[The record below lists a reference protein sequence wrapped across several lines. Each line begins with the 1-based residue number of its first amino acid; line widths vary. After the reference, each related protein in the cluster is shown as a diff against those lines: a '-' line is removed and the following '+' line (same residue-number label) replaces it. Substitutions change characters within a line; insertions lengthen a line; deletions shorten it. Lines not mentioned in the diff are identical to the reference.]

1 MRVLKSFSFE
11 NADRVSLVVTEV
23 VVATG
28 VFLERKPSLSP
39 KTIVREKGTSVAA
52 DVKGGSGESSL
63 VIEPHRVGRWNDSCG
78 RRQNRRRRRRIRSR
92 VGKDQSGC
100 RVAVDACAVGS
111 DP

>member
-52 DVKGGSGESSL
+52 DVKGGSGKAVSSL
-63 VIEPHRVGRWNDSCG
+63 NRIELVDGTTAADGVRV
-78 RRQNRRRRRRIRSR
+78 
-92 VGKDQSGC
+92 
-100 RVAVDACAVGS
+100 VD
-111 DP
+111 DDEE